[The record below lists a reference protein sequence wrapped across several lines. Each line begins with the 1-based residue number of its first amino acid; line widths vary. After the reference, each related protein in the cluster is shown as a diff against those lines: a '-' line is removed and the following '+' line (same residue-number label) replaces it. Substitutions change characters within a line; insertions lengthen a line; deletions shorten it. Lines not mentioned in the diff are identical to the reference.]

1 MSYQPTDIELKQLI
15 DSWIAQ
21 WNEPDAQQRRRLI
34 REVWDEDGY
43 QLMVNPPQEI
53 RDTAATYGVPFPA
66 VEIRGHD
73 AMFARVTRAYEMF
86 IAAGQY
92 VFEQYG
98 ELVRHAGA
106 AVALTWVMRSRADG
120 SIAGSGLDVLTFSP
134 DVRVHSAHQ
143 FVA

>member
-1 MSYQPTDIELKQLI
+1 MSYEPTDIGLKQLI

-21 WNEPDAQQRRRLI
+21 WNEPDLQQRRRLI
-34 REVWDEDGY
+34 RQVWDEDGY

-53 RDTAATYGVPFPA
+53 RDTAAAYGVPFPA

-86 IAAGQY
+86 IADGQY
-92 VFEQYG
+92 VFERHG
-98 ELVRHAGA
+98 EPVRHAGA
-106 AVALTWVMRSRADG
+106 AVALTWVMRSRVDG
-120 SIAGSGLDVLTFSP
+120 AIAGSGLDVLTFGP
-134 DVRVHSAHQ
+134 DGRVHSAHQ

>member
-92 VFEQYG
+92 VFEQHG